1 MILSRK
7 VEDLLSLA
15 KVAAGTLCN
24 LGFVY
29 HQNCS
34 KSPKFLYKNKKILIQ
49 AVALN
54 FGSPLEI
61 ERDGR
66 KSTTRFGIFYTILGK
81 QSWFLALPTAFW
93 EINGGILLPTAFW
106 EMDGGQFAPVAFIFL
121 STPPQ
126 IINFLAFWLQSWRK
140 VGPGL
145 WAAESPIP
153 WLECYITYIKTLNHI
168 KWSLLSVAAAAEPP
182 SWGQTERDGRKL
194 ATSSSNF
201 G

>member
-1 MILSRK
+1 MADFGLLYANERDGCKITDFDPHFVNFEAKYLSIFVILSRK

-145 WAAESPIP
+145 WAAEARFRD
-153 WLECYITYIKTLNHI
+153 WNATL
-168 KWSLLSVAAAAEPP
+168 
-182 SWGQTERDGRKL
+182 R
-194 ATSSSNF
+194 TSKP
-201 G
+201 